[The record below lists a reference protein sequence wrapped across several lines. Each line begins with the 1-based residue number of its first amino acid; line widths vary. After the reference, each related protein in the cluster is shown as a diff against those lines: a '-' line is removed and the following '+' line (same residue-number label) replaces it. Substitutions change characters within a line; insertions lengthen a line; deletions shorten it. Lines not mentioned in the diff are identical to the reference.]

1 MEKKKQ
7 DSHPNGN
14 SPPHSAAAEKVG
26 VSSSPPLAT
35 AASLPPPVHSVCRAL
50 SIPSDNVPSQKKLR
64 REFIHFCESAFA
76 PPPSPVLSESR
87 VSPAASPAPCYL
99 LDLDATL
106 LLSLLRMLSP
116 REQLESVLPL
126 CRSLY
131 LSLSSLP
138 FLQSLVLKAPGAFSS
153 FFAPDRP
160 LAMVR
165 ACCPRCCR
173 ISCFSARAED
183 SAFHTE
189 GEGDRDSRPVGETGQ
204 TGTGESASK
213 SRNAAQETGDSPRC
227 LPACMEEKTSA
238 GVATSAV
245 LPDPSDA
252 ASSAS
257 GSSTSA
263 CVRASPGR
271 VSKEPL
277 SSNALFPF
285 FLHLRKCS
293 KLKIVDICIPGS
305 VAPSPLL
312 LLFLL
317 RCAPRLRRLTVRG
330 LDEGSVSWRMRRR
343 PLAHA
348 SCGPCETREGT
359 APLRQFARKFAVFW
373 PCKCRKNVETK
384 ESEPVGESPSSQDAR
399 TPTGIEIRLPSGSC
413 ADLPPGDAARN
424 GHVPRRSLPPDSE
437 PPTEETTTECR
448 TDTSSS
454 PSLEI
459 SGASALSCPSLSV
472 SPDDCA
478 DAVAARLCA
487 SSSVASPLLAAGATP
502 CVHSDGSPR
511 VYRQLAPRGCA
522 SCESVAA
529 SASLLASVED
539 GEARGED
546 LWLPARPLARLFAE
560 AVCLET
566 LELDVSRRRGMYATF
581 PLAEVSLLASSLG
594 KQALARLRDLEICNA
609 TPKSFKCGAICLPS
623 LRRLRLHFVEV
634 ASDNAHDLNCLL
646 AGCPHLETLAVHTD
660 SDDDQMIFLNRLL
673 IKSLRRLAGDD
684 SNEPAQDPRDAPSS
698 ATTTAFVHAPG
709 GEVSGATLR
718 PRLQQ
723 ASSAA
728 LEGEQRLSASSPEPR
743 QAGLPRLQAFQMMLL
758 DLRVIHLLAGVA
770 PGLRVLRLTEV
781 DSFRCRE
788 GRTVLMEAVRHL
800 RQLRRVEFLGVL
812 LEAEGKIELD
822 GLLAAEAEARGW
834 GRDALTLG
842 HGSSVAQD
850 FFIPCM

>member
-1 MEKKKQ
+1 MEKTEEE
-7 DSHPNGN
+7 SHPNGT

-26 VSSSPPLAT
+26 SASSPPLAI

-50 SIPSDNVPSQKKLR
+50 SIPSDSVPSQKKLR
-64 REFIHFCESAFA
+64 REFVRLCETSFA
-76 PPPSPVLSESR
+76 SPTSPVLSESR
-87 VSPAASPAPCYL
+87 VSPSASPAPCYL

-138 FLQSLVLKAPGAFSS
+138 FLQSLVLKAPGAFAS

-160 LAMVR
+160 LAMTR
-165 ACCPRCCR
+165 ACCLRCCR
-173 ISCFSARAED
+173 VSCFSAHAED
-183 SAFHTE
+183 TAFHKE
-189 GEGDRDSRPVGETGQ
+189 GEEARDSHPLGERGQ
-204 TGTGESASK
+204 RLTGESASE
-213 SRNAAQETGDSPRC
+213 SRNAAQETGSSLRC
-227 LPACMEEKTSA
+227 LPECMEKKTSP
-238 GVATSAV
+238 GLATSAV
-245 LPDPSDA
+245 FPDPA
-252 ASSAS
+252 AASSSAS
-257 GSSTSA
+257 GSSAS
-263 CVRASPGR
+263 VRVLASPSR
-271 VSKEPL
+271 VCKEPL
-277 SSNALFPF
+277 SSSALFPF

-293 KLKIVDICIPGS
+293 KLEVVDICIPGS
-305 VAPSPLL
+305 VTPSPLL

-348 SCGPCETREGT
+348 SCEPCETREGT
-359 APLRQFARKFAVFW
+359 GPLPPCARKFAVFW
-373 PCKCRKNVETK
+373 PCRCRKNVETK
-384 ESEPVGESPSSQDAR
+384 DAESVGESPSSQDAP
-399 TPTGIEIRLPSGSC
+399 TPSGIETGSPSGAW
-413 ADLPPGDAARN
+413 ADLPPGDAATDGN
-424 GHVPRRSLPPDSE
+424 APQRSLLPDSE
-437 PPTEETTTECR
+437 PRTEETTTDCR
-448 TDTSSS
+448 ADTSSS
-454 PSLEI
+454 PSLQI

-472 SPDDCA
+472 SPDDCV

-487 SSSVASPLLAAGATP
+487 SSSGASPRLAAGAAP
-502 CVHSDGSPR
+502 CVHSDGSPQ

-594 KQALARLRDLEICNA
+594 TQALARLRDLEICNA

-634 ASDNAHDLNCLL
+634 ASDNAHDLDCLL

-684 SNEPAQDPRDAPSS
+684 SNEPARDLRDAPSS
-698 ATTTAFVHAPG
+698 ATTTAFVHAAG
-709 GEVSGATLR
+709 GEVSGSRLR

-728 LEGEQRLSASSPEPR
+728 LDGEQRQSASSPEPR
-743 QAGLPRLQAFQMMLL
+743 QAGLPRLKAFQMMLL

-800 RQLRRVEFLGVL
+800 RQLQRVELLGVL

-842 HGSSVAQD
+842 HGSSVAQE

>member
-1 MEKKKQ
+1 MEKNEEE
-7 DSHPNGN
+7 SHPNGT

-26 VSSSPPLAT
+26 SASSPPLAI

-50 SIPSDNVPSQKKLR
+50 SIPSDSVPSQKKLR
-64 REFIHFCESAFA
+64 REFVRLCETPFA
-76 PPPSPVLSESR
+76 SPPSPVLSESR
-87 VSPAASPAPCYL
+87 VSPSASPAPCYL

-138 FLQSLVLKAPGAFSS
+138 FLQSLVLKAPGAFAS

-160 LAMVR
+160 LAMAR
-165 ACCPRCCR
+165 ACCLRCCR
-173 ISCFSARAED
+173 VSCFSAHAED
-183 SAFHTE
+183 TAFHKE
-189 GEGDRDSRPVGETGQ
+189 GEEARDSHPLGERGQ
-204 TGTGESASK
+204 RLTGEPASE
-213 SRNAAQETGDSPRC
+213 SRNAAQETGSSLRC
-227 LPACMEEKTSA
+227 LPECMEKKTSP
-238 GVATSAV
+238 GLATSAV
-245 LPDPSDA
+245 FPDPA
-252 ASSAS
+252 AASSSAS
-257 GSSTSA
+257 GSSAS
-263 CVRASPGR
+263 VRVLASPSR
-271 VSKEPL
+271 VCKEPL
-277 SSNALFPF
+277 SSSALFPF

-293 KLKIVDICIPGS
+293 KLEVVDICIPGS
-305 VAPSPLL
+305 VTPSPLL

-348 SCGPCETREGT
+348 SCEPCETREGT
-359 APLRQFARKFAVFW
+359 GPLPPCARKFAVFW
-373 PCKCRKNVETK
+373 PCRCRKNVETK
-384 ESEPVGESPSSQDAR
+384 DAESVGESPSSQDAP
-399 TPTGIEIRLPSGSC
+399 TPSGIETGSPSGAW
-413 ADLPPGDAARN
+413 ADLPPGDAATDGN
-424 GHVPRRSLPPDSE
+424 APQRSLLPDSE
-437 PPTEETTTECR
+437 PRTEETTTDCR
-448 TDTSSS
+448 ADTSSS
-454 PSLEI
+454 PSLQI

-472 SPDDCA
+472 SPDDCV

-487 SSSVASPLLAAGATP
+487 SSSGASPRLAAGAAP
-502 CVHSDGSPR
+502 CVHSDGSPQ

-594 KQALARLRDLEICNA
+594 TQALARLRDLEICNA

-634 ASDNAHDLNCLL
+634 ASDNAHDLDCLL

-684 SNEPAQDPRDAPSS
+684 SNEPARDLRDAPSS
-698 ATTTAFVHAPG
+698 ATTTAFVHAAG
-709 GEVSGATLR
+709 GEVSGSRLR

-728 LEGEQRLSASSPEPR
+728 LDGEQRQSASSPEPR
-743 QAGLPRLQAFQMMLL
+743 QAGLPRLKAFQMMLL

-800 RQLRRVEFLGVL
+800 RQLQRVELLGVL

-842 HGSSVAQD
+842 HGSSVAQE

>member
-1 MEKKKQ
+1 MEKTEEE
-7 DSHPNGN
+7 SHPNGT

-26 VSSSPPLAT
+26 SASSPPLAI

-50 SIPSDNVPSQKKLR
+50 SIPSDSVPSQKKLR
-64 REFIHFCESAFA
+64 REFVRLCETPFA
-76 PPPSPVLSESR
+76 SPPSPVLSESR
-87 VSPAASPAPCYL
+87 VSPSASPAPCYL

-138 FLQSLVLKAPGAFSS
+138 FLQSLVLKAPGAFAS

-160 LAMVR
+160 LAMAR
-165 ACCPRCCR
+165 ACCLRCCR
-173 ISCFSARAED
+173 VSCFSAHAED
-183 SAFHTE
+183 TAFHKE
-189 GEGDRDSRPVGETGQ
+189 GEEARDSHPLGERGQ
-204 TGTGESASK
+204 RLTGEPAGE
-213 SRNAAQETGDSPRC
+213 SRNAAQETGSSLRC
-227 LPACMEEKTSA
+227 LPECMEKKTSP
-238 GVATSAV
+238 GLATSAV
-245 LPDPSDA
+245 FPDPAAA

-257 GSSTSA
+257 GSSAS
-263 CVRASPGR
+263 VRVLASPSR
-271 VSKEPL
+271 VCKEPL
-277 SSNALFPF
+277 SSSALFPF

-293 KLKIVDICIPGS
+293 KLEVVDICIPGS
-305 VAPSPLL
+305 ITPSPLL

-348 SCGPCETREGT
+348 SCEPCETREGT
-359 APLRQFARKFAVFW
+359 GPLPPCARKFAVFW
-373 PCKCRKNVETK
+373 PCRCRKNVETK
-384 ESEPVGESPSSQDAR
+384 DAESVGESASSQDAP
-399 TPTGIEIRLPSGSC
+399 TPSGIETGSPSGAW
-413 ADLPPGDAARN
+413 ADLPPGDAATDGN
-424 GHVPRRSLPPDSE
+424 APQRSLLPDSE
-437 PPTEETTTECR
+437 PRTEETTTDCR
-448 TDTSSS
+448 ADTSSS

-472 SPDDCA
+472 SPDDCV

-487 SSSVASPLLAAGATP
+487 SSSGASPRLAAGAAP
-502 CVHSDGSPR
+502 CVHSDGSPQ

-566 LELDVSRRRGMYATF
+566 LELEVSRRRGMYATF

-594 KQALARLRDLEICNA
+594 TQALARLRDLEICNA

-634 ASDNAHDLNCLL
+634 ASDNVHDLDCLL

-684 SNEPAQDPRDAPSS
+684 SNEPARDLRDAPSS
-698 ATTTAFVHAPG
+698 ATTTAFVHAAG
-709 GEVSGATLR
+709 GEVSGSRLR

-728 LEGEQRLSASSPEPR
+728 LDGEQRQSASSPEPR
-743 QAGLPRLQAFQMMLL
+743 QAGLPRLKAFQMMLL

-800 RQLRRVEFLGVL
+800 RQLQRVELLGVL

-822 GLLAAEAEARGW
+822 SLLAAEAESRGW

-842 HGSSVAQD
+842 HGSSVAQE